1 MINMNFLRSTLQR
14 CSALILALAL
24 LALPNLA
31 EAQAP
36 IPYVAGAC
44 YGSDPNDP
52 AAISACIATDS
63 FREWQN
69 DCQDA
74 FYWYL
79 RAVYFDGEEQGN
91 DLGKWRDFW
100 NRAELFPSCSVLSE
114 ARALFSG
121 EAFPWAPCIAD
132 GSEGSVEHMTSCL
145 RATNSFPRDAGCRA
159 IYDAYDE
166 QVMKT
171 IPHIFRPQIP
181 SQTLSPGEEKVFQ
194 GRAQTFRII
203 QTGVRNSSY
212 VLRLD
217 TRPRDCTV
225 AAQVIENFLP
235 SGPTWLA
242 CTGYSAAA
250 VSNHF
255 ANCAAS
261 TNSLSELSRMTC
273 VDQRAHYEEL
283 LTSANLRL
291 PETYRPI
298 TCPQIEEG
306 LVLAQQAV
314 AEERAAAVA
323 AQAETAP
330 SAPARSNGRVAS
342 WFAIILMIVINII
355 ILVAAVGFA
364 VLNSMRDV
372 RKVPYKRETLKAFG
386 LSLSGW
392 VLAAIVAPA
401 VIQALSGPLHE
412 PGVFWAALLIYS
424 VLGSVGFF
432 GVRLLSAGKH
442 KPPSD
447 EETITKD
454 GFVEADEDGYILHED
469 AESTAI
475 LFFMWPPKAT
485 WGTHGRIIEIHA
497 DKIIV
502 SDIQKVKKPA
512 WRKPQFEEL
521 YASGEWKE
529 DAKTYDTNK
538 IETIRLISETR
549 VEGEAPYHVI
559 VMDYG
564 KKRVELN
571 FVEQSRFFQYRPI
584 GHVSKDQDYMLRI
597 QKTLVET
604 LHKRLEQSGEVT
616 AEHGVSVSFD
626 GVSAEEAAKIKK
638 SAEDMVNSI
647 LEEKEPPKRKPP
659 THDDPF

>member
-1 MINMNFLRSTLQR
+1 
-14 CSALILALAL
+14 
-24 LALPNLA
+24 
-31 EAQAP
+31 
-36 IPYVAGAC
+36 
-44 YGSDPNDP
+44 
-52 AAISACIATDS
+52 
-63 FREWQN
+63 
-69 DCQDA
+69 
-74 FYWYL
+74 
-79 RAVYFDGEEQGN
+79 
-91 DLGKWRDFW
+91 
-100 NRAELFPSCSVLSE
+100 
-114 ARALFSG
+114 
-121 EAFPWAPCIAD
+121 
-132 GSEGSVEHMTSCL
+132 
-145 RATNSFPRDAGCRA
+145 
-159 IYDAYDE
+159 
-166 QVMKT
+166 
-171 IPHIFRPQIP
+171 
-181 SQTLSPGEEKVFQ
+181 
-194 GRAQTFRII
+194 
-203 QTGVRNSSY
+203 
-212 VLRLD
+212 
-217 TRPRDCTV
+217 
-225 AAQVIENFLP
+225 
-235 SGPTWLA
+235 
-242 CTGYSAAA
+242 
-250 VSNHF
+250 
-255 ANCAAS
+255 
-261 TNSLSELSRMTC
+261 MTC